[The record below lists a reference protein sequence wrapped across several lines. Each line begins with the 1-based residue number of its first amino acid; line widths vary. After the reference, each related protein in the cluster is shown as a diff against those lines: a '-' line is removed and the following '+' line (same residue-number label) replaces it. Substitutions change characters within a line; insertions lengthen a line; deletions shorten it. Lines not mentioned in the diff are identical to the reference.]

1 MKAWQQAYHRTIE
14 FMSNSPFNSDCT
26 NMNKVF
32 YRPET
37 EISLRVALIG
47 TVERYRKLSLHSFQ
61 WLCLL
66 FLCICRSSLSLS
78 TSRTVFSSFQFAP
91 NGVCLS
97 PKLFTEHN
105 LQQSFTMRNVPGEGD
120 CMFLAVA
127 LATAASMGVGG
138 NEVLLRAISRETRD
152 VVATVLE
159 SKTGSLH
166 ITGRRQIQ
174 ATDLLKQAAAELR
187 MTTEEY
193 LRLLRTEGR
202 EGGLY
207 GGGPE
212 LTVLANVLRRPIS
225 IYELDYTISSD
236 VSHQRQLHEST
247 MPIVR
252 KGVFGEGTFRDPLL
266 PDNAVVQVSKNSIVG
281 AYSWHLHILVV
292 DVTSNEKH
300 ACVLFP
306 HTIS

>member
-1 MKAWQQAYHRTIE
+1 MNMK
-14 FMSNSPFNSDCT
+14 ND
-26 NMNKVF
+26 F
-32 YRPET
+32 YRPEIEKLPDLFYCST
-37 EISLRVALIG
+37 
-47 TVERYRKLSLHSFQ
+47 RYRNLSLWIFQ
-61 WLCLL
+61 RLGLL
-66 FLCICRSSLSLS
+66 LLCICHSSLSLS
-78 TSRTVFSSFQFAP
+78 TGRTLFSSFQFAP
-91 NGVCLS
+91 NGVCIS
-97 PKLFTEHN
+97 PKLFTEYD
-105 LQQSFTMRNVPGEGD
+105 LQQSFTMRNVPGDGD

-138 NEVLLRAISRETRD
+138 NEILLRAISRETRD

-166 ITGRRQIQ
+166 ITGTRQVRAI
-174 ATDLLKQAAAELR
+174 DLLKQAAAELR
-187 MTTEEY
+187 TTTEEY

-212 LTVLANVLRRPIS
+212 LTVLANILRRPIS
-225 IYELDYTISSD
+225 IYELESFMWND
-236 VSHQRQLHEST
+236 VSHERQSDES
-247 MPIVR
+247 MIPIVR

-266 PDNAVVQVSKNSIVG
+266 PDNAVLEVSKNSIAG

-292 DVTSNEKH
+292 DVTSHEKH

-306 HTIS
+306 QTIS